1 MKFITTLAIALM
13 LVACGSDK
21 SDEAVEAEP
30 TIGKE
35 IADDYNRAMD
45 KARAVEEQAMQQKQ
59 KIDEALKQAEYNCRE
74 SRLKTTPPAIYANWF
89 LGGAH

>member
-1 MKFITTLAIALM
+1 MKFMTMLAIALM
-13 LVACGSDK
+13 LVACGSDT

-30 TIGKE
+30 TVGKE

-59 KIDEALKQAEYNCRE
+59 KIDEALEQAEN
-74 SRLKTTPPAIYANWF
+74 N
-89 LGGAH
+89 

>member
-1 MKFITTLAIALM
+1 MKFMTMLAIALM

-21 SDEAVEAEP
+21 SDEMAEAEP
-30 TIGKE
+30 TVGKE

-59 KIDEALKQAEYNCRE
+59 KIDEALEQAEN
-74 SRLKTTPPAIYANWF
+74 N
-89 LGGAH
+89 

>member
-1 MKFITTLAIALM
+1 MKFITMLGIALM

-30 TIGKE
+30 TVGKE

-59 KIDEALKQAEYNCRE
+59 KIDEALKQAEN
-74 SRLKTTPPAIYANWF
+74 N
-89 LGGAH
+89 

>member
-1 MKFITTLAIALM
+1 MKFLPMLAIALM

-30 TIGKE
+30 TVGKE

-59 KIDEALKQAEYNCRE
+59 KIDEALEQAEN
-74 SRLKTTPPAIYANWF
+74 N
-89 LGGAH
+89 

>member
-1 MKFITTLAIALM
+1 MRENRMKFMTMLAIALM
-13 LVACGSDK
+13 LVACASDK

-30 TIGKE
+30 TVGKE

-59 KIDEALKQAEYNCRE
+59 KIDEALEQAEN
-74 SRLKTTPPAIYANWF
+74 N
-89 LGGAH
+89 